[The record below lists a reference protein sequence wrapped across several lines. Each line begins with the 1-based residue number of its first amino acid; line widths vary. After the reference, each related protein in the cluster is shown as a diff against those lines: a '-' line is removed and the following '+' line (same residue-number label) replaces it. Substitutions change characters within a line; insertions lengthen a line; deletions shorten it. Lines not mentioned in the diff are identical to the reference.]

1 MYKSEWN
8 WVICWDVDGPRDCH
22 IEWSR
27 SEKQILYINAYM
39 RNLERWYRL
48 SYLQTEIESTYLDT
62 KLGGIRDWDGHICT
76 VDTLYNQWDNQWEL
90 GTGNSI

>member
-1 MYKSEWN
+1 
-8 WVICWDVDGPRDCH
+8 
-22 IEWSR
+22 
-27 SEKQILYINAYM
+27 M

-76 VDTLYNQWDNQWEL
+76 VDTLYNQ
-90 GTGNSI
+90 